1 MTEQTA
7 AVGHK
12 VGKPMLHN
20 WVEERAIADLHTE
33 DPETHKHIHGHKGI
47 LTIDLESKMESVTT
61 LKAAYVAPKSPVG
74 RLQGIRG
81 ELLKK
86 HTAQM
91 IRKDLEFIQPSIFC
105 CLSGSRLCGQQRCPD
120 LPLAPPPLANL
131 GEAKAFPSQP
141 RDIVSPQHV
150 LVLPRGFTNLSEE
163 VHGRHKCPNH
173 FSWLLSIEKIHAD
186 LNPLTPK
193 TEYCSTTQKDFC
205 VEGFVPHKP
214 ETTRVHDYKT
224 DQAITFWSENC
235 QRIQGVTAARSSKGP
250 FRKSALF
257 STPITERL
265 DEIDLPPDN

>member
-7 AVGHK
+7 AAGHK
-12 VGKPMLHN
+12 VGKPMSHN
-20 WVEERAIADLHTE
+20 WVEERA
-33 DPETHKHIHGHKGI
+33 
-47 LTIDLESKMESVTT
+47 KMESVTT
-61 LKAAYVAPKSPVG
+61 LKAAYVVPKSPVV

-91 IRKDLEFIQPSIFC
+91 IRSAGYLLYLKCNGLQNFWETRESTDLQPTSMCFAG
-105 CLSGSRLCGQQRCPD
+105 LYLR
-120 LPLAPPPLANL
+120 
-131 GEAKAFPSQP
+131 KYF
-141 RDIVSPQHV
+141 
-150 LVLPRGFTNLSEE
+150 
-163 VHGRHKCPNH
+163 
-173 FSWLLSIEKIHAD
+173 EKIRAD
-186 LNPLTPK
+186 LNPQTPK

-205 VEGFVPHKP
+205 VEGFVPFKP

>member
-7 AVGHK
+7 AAGHK
-12 VGKPMLHN
+12 VGKPMSHN
-20 WVEERAIADLHTE
+20 WVEEIFMVFQRLKNPVIDHSESQDGVCDYAESSLCCSKESSGEVTGHQRRAAE
-33 DPETHKHIHGHKGI
+33 KTHCPDDK
-47 LTIDLESKMESVTT
+47 
-61 LKAAYVAPKSPVG
+61 
-74 RLQGIRG
+74 
-81 ELLKK
+81 
-86 HTAQM
+86 
-91 IRKDLEFIQPSIFC
+91 
-105 CLSGSRLCGQQRCPD
+105 RCPD
-120 LPLAPPPLANL
+120 LPLAPPPPLANL

-163 VHGRHKCPNH
+163 TPRKHRCPNH
-173 FSWLLSIEKIHAD
+173 FSWLLSSEKIRAD
-186 LNPLTPK
+186 LNPQTPK

-205 VEGFVPHKP
+205 VEGFVPFKP
-214 ETTRVHDYKT
+214 ETTRIHDYKT

-235 QRIQGVTAARSSKGP
+235 QRIQGVTAARSLKGP

>member
-7 AVGHK
+7 AAGHK
-12 VGKPMLHN
+12 VGKPMSHN
-20 WVEERAIADLHTE
+20 WVEERA
-33 DPETHKHIHGHKGI
+33 
-47 LTIDLESKMESVTT
+47 KMESVTT
-61 LKAAYVAPKSPVG
+61 LKAAYVVPKSPVV

-91 IRKDLEFIQPSIFC
+91 IS
-105 CLSGSRLCGQQRCPD
+105 
-120 LPLAPPPLANL
+120 
-131 GEAKAFPSQP
+131 
-141 RDIVSPQHV
+141 
-150 LVLPRGFTNLSEE
+150 
-163 VHGRHKCPNH
+163 
-173 FSWLLSIEKIHAD
+173 EKIRAD
-186 LNPLTPK
+186 LNPQTPK

-205 VEGFVPHKP
+205 VEGFVPFKP
-214 ETTRVHDYKT
+214 ETTRIHDYKT

-235 QRIQGVTAARSSKGP
+235 QRIQGVTAARSLKGP

>member
-7 AVGHK
+7 AAGHK
-12 VGKPMLHN
+12 VGKPMSHN
-20 WVEERAIADLHTE
+20 WVEERA
-33 DPETHKHIHGHKGI
+33 
-47 LTIDLESKMESVTT
+47 KMESVTT
-61 LKAAYVAPKSPVG
+61 LKAAYVVPKSPVV

-91 IRKDLEFIQPSIFC
+91 IR
-105 CLSGSRLCGQQRCPD
+105 
-120 LPLAPPPLANL
+120 
-131 GEAKAFPSQP
+131 
-141 RDIVSPQHV
+141 
-150 LVLPRGFTNLSEE
+150 GFTNLSEE
-163 VHGRHKCPNH
+163 TPRKHRCPNH
-173 FSWLLSIEKIHAD
+173 FSWLLSSEKIRAD
-186 LNPLTPK
+186 LNPQTPK

-205 VEGFVPHKP
+205 VEGFVPFKP
-214 ETTRVHDYKT
+214 ETTRIHDYKA

-235 QRIQGVTAARSSKGP
+235 QRIQGVTAARSLKGP